1 MKKLVIVKGEQLNK
15 KMYMKPMYVAEDVL
29 LVFEDKKGKLTEKTA
44 DELIEFYKEKIEIL
58 WKNRQG
64 FIKQ

>member
-1 MKKLVIVKGEQLNK
+1 
-15 KMYMKPMYVAEDVL
+15 MKPMYVAEDVL

-58 WKNRQG
+58 
-64 FIKQ
+64 

>member
-44 DELIEFYKEKIEIL
+44 DELIEFYKEK
-58 WKNRQG
+58 N
-64 FIKQ
+64 

>member
-15 KMYMKPMYVAEDVL
+15 KMYMKPMYVAKDVL

-44 DELIEFYKEKIEIL
+44 DELIEFYKEKIEIF
-58 WKNRQG
+58 WKNRQR
-64 FIKQ
+64 FT